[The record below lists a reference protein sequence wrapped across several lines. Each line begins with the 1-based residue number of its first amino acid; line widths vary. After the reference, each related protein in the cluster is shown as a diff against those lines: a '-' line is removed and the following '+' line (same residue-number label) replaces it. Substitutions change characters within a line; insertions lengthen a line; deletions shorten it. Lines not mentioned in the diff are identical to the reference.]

1 MMLSDEEALTAL
13 QALVAVVVESQDAD
27 VVRLAL
33 AGLCAS
39 SAGQSALAAAP
50 LAV

>member
-1 MMLSDEEALTAL
+1 MMTDEEALTAL

-39 SAGQSALAAAP
+39 QAGLSQLARAP